1 MSLGPAG
8 TGPTMAAAP
17 RPGNLIDRDDELS
30 VIGEMLRGTG
40 GRGLLLVGEP
50 GIGKSAL
57 LRAASAMA
65 GRDGRAVLRAAGV
78 QAETGVPYAGLHQLL
93 YPLADSFSSLASRPR
108 EALRAAFG
116 QADGP
121 PPEMFPAAVATLELL
136 AGAAAGAG
144 LLVVADDLHWMDDAT
159 LGVLRFVARR
169 IASVPIALL
178 AAIRPGFEDVL
189 VEADLPV
196 LMLRPF
202 DVDGEGGLTALP
214 RLLAQQARSAIAIAS
229 PSLWQAPELI
239 GQAMTAGL
247 RGADALAGQL
257 TRQAAAMVL
266 PAGIGAALGGI
277 QF

>member
-1 MSLGPAG
+1 
-8 TGPTMAAAP
+8 MAAAP
-17 RPGNLIDRDDELS
+17 RPGNLIDRDDELA

-57 LRAASAMA
+57 LRAATAMA

-93 YPLADSFSSLASRPR
+93 YPLTGSFPSLAPRPR

-121 PPEMFPAAVATLELL
+121 APEMFPVAVATLELL

-144 LLVVADDLHWMDDAT
+144 LLVVGDDLHWMDDAT

-178 AAIRPGFEDVL
+178 
-189 VEADLPV
+189 
-196 LMLRPF
+196 
-202 DVDGEGGLTALP
+202 
-214 RLLAQQARSAIAIAS
+214 
-229 PSLWQAPELI
+229 
-239 GQAMTAGL
+239 
-247 RGADALAGQL
+247 
-257 TRQAAAMVL
+257 
-266 PAGIGAALGGI
+266 
-277 QF
+277 